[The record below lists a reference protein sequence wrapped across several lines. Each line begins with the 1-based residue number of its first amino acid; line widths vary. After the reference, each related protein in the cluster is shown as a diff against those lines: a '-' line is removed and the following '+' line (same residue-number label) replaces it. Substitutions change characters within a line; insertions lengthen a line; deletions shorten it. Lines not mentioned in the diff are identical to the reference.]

1 MKKFTEFVVKN
12 KWVFIGVFAALA
24 IAATVM
30 LFFNPIIY
38 DLTVFAPKNS
48 NTDKSLEFMKEQF
61 DDKGSAIVMVKNIS
75 LQRAEELAE
84 ELSEIDGVAAAVLDA
99 TNNYKSNCAL
109 YNIMLEDYDS
119 TDGANKTIKTLI
131 EYLSGEEAYF
141 SGQSAMS
148 YYTRLETVESII
160 KIGAVIAV
168 AIMAMLLF
176 TSQTYFE
183 LLIMLIVFAVS
194 IVLNM
199 GTNFV
204 FGGIS
209 YVSNLVALVLQLALS
224 IDYSVILLHRFM
236 EEYEIDDAETAAAT
250 ALAKGIP
257 EILSSSLTTIAGLS
271 ALILM
276 TLPIGAEMGLS
287 LAKGIVA
294 SLLSVLFLMPALLVI
309 MANPLVKSRHKR
321 FVPDITKAAKVI
333 LKGRKVI
340 MPAFLILTV
349 LAGTGQFYNQ
359 YSYNIN
365 GAARIINSNN
375 KIAEVF
381 GVQNSLVVVVPKG
394 DYNKEKELI
403 DFVMGKEIIN
413 NVNGIASIKV
423 TDNLYLS
430 DKVSAGEII
439 RLVYEMGFDQSGL
452 MATVFVNAIFETHR
466 KQTGSTN
473 IPLSDYKMTV
483 VDFLEAVY
491 NDYYDY
497 LGENAAQLE
506 LLIAARKNFEGERYS
521 RIIFNINSD
530 VESPESLEL
539 IGELEDE
546 LKQFYPEF
554 YLAGESVACYDMAVA
569 FPKDNL
575 KVSLFTT
582 IFVLIILLFNFRN
595 FLFPIILMTAIQ
607 GGIWI
612 NFAIPFVSGSPVSF
626 IGYLLICGIQMGAT
640 IDYGIVLA
648 SRYNS
653 EKLNYADRA
662 EAMAVAENAVFP
674 TIITSGSI
682 LTIAGFAMGI
692 LGAGVVGKMGLLL
705 GGGALSSVLIVL
717 LVLPSMLLVLD
728 KISDKAGLAYIKE
741 KIAQKRKKNNA

>member
-48 NTDKSLEFMKEQF
+48 NTDKSLELMKEQF

-75 LQRAEELAE
+75 LERAEELAE

-554 YLAGESVACYDMAVA
+554 YLAGESVACYDMAIA
-569 FPKDNL
+569 FPKD
-575 KVSLFTT
+575 
-582 IFVLIILLFNFRN
+582 
-595 FLFPIILMTAIQ
+595 
-607 GGIWI
+607 
-612 NFAIPFVSGSPVSF
+612 
-626 IGYLLICGIQMGAT
+626 
-640 IDYGIVLA
+640 
-648 SRYNS
+648 
-653 EKLNYADRA
+653 
-662 EAMAVAENAVFP
+662 
-674 TIITSGSI
+674 
-682 LTIAGFAMGI
+682 
-692 LGAGVVGKMGLLL
+692 
-705 GGGALSSVLIVL
+705 
-717 LVLPSMLLVLD
+717 
-728 KISDKAGLAYIKE
+728 
-741 KIAQKRKKNNA
+741 